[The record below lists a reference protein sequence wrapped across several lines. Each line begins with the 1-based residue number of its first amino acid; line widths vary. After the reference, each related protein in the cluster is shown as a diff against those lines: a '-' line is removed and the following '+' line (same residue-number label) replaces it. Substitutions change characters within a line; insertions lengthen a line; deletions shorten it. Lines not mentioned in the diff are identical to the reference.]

1 MDLGIKDKVAIVTG
15 GSRGLGRQ
23 AALSLAREGVK
34 VAISGRTEAT
44 LNDTVRELQSLGSK
58 AIGIVADIT
67 DPDSSQNLYD
77 RTLKGLGP
85 VDILTNNAGGRQG
98 GPDLDETTEE
108 DFKKTMDLN
117 LYGALRMI
125 RLVVPHMK
133 EQKWGRIINIASIW
147 GREHGGVISYMP
159 AKAAL
164 IAATKH
170 LSRELAKYSVLVN
183 SVAPGSIKHS
193 GGTWERFSIEQPP
206 EIVEKFIEENFPMGR
221 FGWPEPVGD
230 LVAFLA
236 STRASL
242 ITGTCINIDG
252 GQSKS
257 LI

>member
-77 RTLKGLGP
+77 RTLKELGP

-133 EQKWGRIINIASIW
+133 EQKWGRII
-147 GREHGGVISYMP
+147 
-159 AKAAL
+159 L
-164 IAATKH
+164 
-170 LSRELAKYSVLVN
+170 
-183 SVAPGSIKHS
+183 
-193 GGTWERFSIEQPP
+193 
-206 EIVEKFIEENFPMGR
+206 
-221 FGWPEPVGD
+221 
-230 LVAFLA
+230 
-236 STRASL
+236 SL
-242 ITGTCINIDG
+242 IHI
-252 GQSKS
+252 
-257 LI
+257 